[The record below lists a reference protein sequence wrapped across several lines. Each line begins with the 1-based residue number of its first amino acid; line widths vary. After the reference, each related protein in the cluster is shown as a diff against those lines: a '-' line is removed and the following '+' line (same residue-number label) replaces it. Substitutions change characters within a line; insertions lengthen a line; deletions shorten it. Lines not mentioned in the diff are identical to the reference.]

1 MIFDYFQVS
10 NWFIN
15 ARVRLWKPMVEEMY
29 LEEVK
34 EQEQNRSDENKA
46 SKSEQSQDNSSSKRD
61 KSLSPENSKRGF
73 NHPPPPQM
81 TVSTT
86 VSTSPSATRINF
98 QNQNQNPSGFTLIN
112 SSQMEGMTQFS
123 PKKPRNN
130 ERQQTSDVGFT
141 LMGNPTDFMG
151 GLGGYPIGEIGRFTA
166 EQFQPQ
172 YSGNGVSLT
181 LGLPH
186 CENISMS
193 GAPQN
198 FLPTQNIQHQ
208 RSNEFEPMNQQSSSH
223 SAAMYETMNIQ
234 NQKRFADFVA

>member
-1 MIFDYFQVS
+1 
-10 NWFIN
+10 
-15 ARVRLWKPMVEEMY
+15 MVEEMY

-34 EQEQNRSDENKA
+34 VQEQNKSDENKA
-46 SKSEQSQDNSSSKRD
+46 SKSEQSEDNSSSKHD
-61 KSLSPENSKRGF
+61 KSVSPENSKRGF

-86 VSTSPSATRINF
+86 VSTSPSTTRINF
-98 QNQNQNPSGFTLIN
+98 QNQNPPGFTLIN

-130 ERQQTSDVGFT
+130 DRQQTSDVGFT

-151 GLGGYPIGEIGRFTA
+151 SLGGYPIGEIGRFTT

-186 CENISMS
+186 CDTITMS

-208 RSNEFEPMNQQSSSH
+208 QSNEFEPMNQQSSSH
-223 SAAMYETMNIQ
+223 SASMYETMNIQ